1 MLDGPAVVGD
11 AFATIGW
18 QTIAS
23 VAYTAVLASLVGY
36 TIWNMLLG
44 RYPAAMVAPFAL
56 LAPPVGL
63 AAAAVVL
70 GEVPNALELAGSAL
84 LVGGVAVG
92 QLRRRSR
99 DRSIEVARTE
109 PTPVLRG

>member
-1 MLDGPAVVGD
+1 
-11 AFATIGW
+11 
-18 QTIAS
+18 
-23 VAYTAVLASLVGY
+23 
-36 TIWNMLLG
+36 
-44 RYPAAMVAPFAL
+44 MVAPFAL

-99 DRSIEVARTE
+99 DRSIEAAPTQ